1 MCHGS
6 DLFGGFTADELLKDP
21 VSPGYQLGS
30 GPELLEL
37 LTGQPELQVLLA
49 ELCLQEGVEGG
60 HSIWGCRERGRD
72 RSDSGDSQPGIKEEK
87 TAIVV
92 NGSILGM

>member
-21 VSPGYQLGS
+21 VSPGSQLGS

-49 ELCLQEGVEGG
+49 ELCLASLTQWTQV
-60 HSIWGCRERGRD
+60 
-72 RSDSGDSQPGIKEEK
+72 
-87 TAIVV
+87 
-92 NGSILGM
+92 